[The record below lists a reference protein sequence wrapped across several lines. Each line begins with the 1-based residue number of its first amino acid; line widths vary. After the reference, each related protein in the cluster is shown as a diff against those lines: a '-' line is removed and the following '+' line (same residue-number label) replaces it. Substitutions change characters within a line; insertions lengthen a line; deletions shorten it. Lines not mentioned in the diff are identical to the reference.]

1 LGCGYGLTTL
11 ILAAS
16 NPQMSF
22 VGVDFNPTHIAA
34 AANLAESAQLSN
46 MRFIES
52 SFDELLERRYADME
66 EFDVIAL
73 HGVYSWVAPSI
84 RRQSQDSLAPNLKP
98 GGALRLVQCGAWLD
112 ATSAVAAAVI

>member
-1 LGCGYGLTTL
+1 
-11 ILAAS
+11 
-16 NPQMSF
+16 MSF

-84 RRQSQDSLAPNLKP
+84 RQAIVRFVGAKLKT
-98 GGALRLVQCGAWLD
+98 GGALYVSYHAAPGWMPRAPLQRL
-112 ATSAVAAAVI
+112 I